1 MSEARAG
8 VASQARLRVRLTC
21 TGVVQGVGF
30 RPAVYRHAVAWG
42 LSGFVANSPEGA
54 VIEVEGEA
62 LRVDGFVRTLP
73 TALPPR
79 ARLER
84 VTRVELP
91 LRGEEGFAVVES
103 LPGKRRQALV
113 PPDLALCVDCRQ
125 DMEDPT
131 NRRFHYPFTTCTNCG
146 PRYSLAISLPYDRS
160 RTAMACFPLCPH
172 CQREYSDPNDRRF
185 HAEPLCCPA
194 CGPKLKLL
202 AADGRVLAEEQE
214 AVAQAKNLLARG
226 RILAVK
232 GLGGF
237 QLACRADKRSAVR
250 RLRQK
255 KNRQAK
261 PFALMVRDL
270 SVAQQLVVLG
280 NLEVAL
286 LSAPEAPIV
295 LAPRRPGG
303 RVASEVAPGL
313 GDLGVMVPTTPL
325 HVELFRDAPYEA
337 LVMTSGNA
345 SDEPICRTNR
355 EALARLSKIADA
367 FLIHNRDVVRRVDDS
382 VARSH
387 PQGPYLV
394 RRSRGYVPA
403 PLPLPEPTPE
413 PILAVGGYLQTTVT
427 VAVNSE
433 AFVSQHV
440 GDLDTELARLFLA
453 EVASNLEEFLQVQP
467 KVVAVDT
474 HPDYPSRL
482 WGARLASARQGQVV
496 AVQHHLA
503 HAAAVLGEHQAF
515 PGEAQE
521 VAAFCLDGTGYGED
535 GTAWGGELLALSGDL
550 RWWRLG
556 CLQPLPLVGG
566 EAAVR
571 EPFRV
576 AVAALALADE
586 AKLARMVFSQDQGRT
601 EQLLHLVQGPWPLAS
616 GAGRVF
622 EAAGAI
628 LGLGEVNRYE
638 GELAMRLEAT
648 ANLWQRPAKPWP
660 SLQSLVQGSV
670 VRSDVLLAE
679 LAERRLKGV
688 PRRRLACEFHASF
701 AWLLAELATRVL
713 ASPQV
718 VACGGGCVVNRL
730 LRTFLKQELEARGFA
745 VLLPKQLPAGDGGLS
760 YGQVVVAAVALARG
774 KRPAFQGGGPCA

>member
-1 MSEARAG
+1 MSEARARAG
-8 VASQARLRVRLTC
+8 RQARLRVRLTC

-62 LRVDGFVRTLP
+62 ELVEGFLRTLP
-73 TALPPR
+73 AALPPR

-84 VTRVELP
+84 VQREELP
-91 LRGEEGFAVVES
+91 LRGEEGFSVVES
-103 LPGKRRQALV
+103 LPGRRKQALV
-113 PPDLALCVDCRQ
+113 PPDLALCRDCRQ
-125 DMEDPT
+125 DMEDPK

-160 RTAMACFPLCPH
+160 RTAMACFPLCPD
-172 CQREYSDPNDRRF
+172 CQREYTDPQDRRF

-194 CGPKLKLL
+194 CGPRLTLL
-202 AADGRVLAEEQE
+202 APDGRLLAEEQS
-214 AVAQAKNLLARG
+214 AVEKARELLAAG
-226 RILAVK
+226 KILAVK

-237 QLACRADKRSAVR
+237 QLACRADREGPVR
-250 RLRQK
+250 RLRQR

-261 PFALMVRDL
+261 PFALMVRGL
-270 SVAQQLVVLG
+270 SVAREL
-280 NLEVAL
+280 VAL
-286 LSAPEAPIV
+286 GAAEEALLTSPEAPIV
-295 LAPRRPGG
+295 LAPRRRQA
-303 RVASEVAPGL
+303 RVAPAVALGL
-313 GDLGVMVPTTPL
+313 ADLGVMLPTTPL

-355 EALARLSKIADA
+355 EALARLATIADA
-367 FLIHNRDVVRRVDDS
+367 FLVHNRDVVRRVDDS

-403 PLPLPEPTPE
+403 PLPLPEPTSE
-413 PILAVGGYLQTTVT
+413 PVLAAGGFLQAT
-427 VAVNSE
+427 VAVAVEGE

-453 EVASNLEEFLQVQP
+453 EVAANLEEFLQVQP
-467 KVVAVDT
+467 RVVAVDT

-482 WGARLASARQGQVV
+482 WGERLAASRGGEVL

-503 HAAAVLGEHQAF
+503 HAAAVLGEHRAF
-515 PGEAQE
+515 PREGQEA
-521 VAAFCLDGTGYGED
+521 AAITLDGTGYGED

-556 CLQPLPLVGG
+556 SLQPLPLLGG

-576 AVAALALADE
+576 AVAALACAGE
-586 AKLARMVFSQDQGRT
+586 EKLVWELFPRER
-601 EQLLHLVQGPWPLAS
+601 ERLEKLVPLVKNPWPLAS

-638 GELAMRLEAT
+638 GEQALRLEAV
-648 ANLWQRPAKPWP
+648 ASLFRGPAKPWP
-660 SLQSLVQGSV
+660 HLQELLQEPVL
-670 VRSDVLLAE
+670 RSDGLLVE
-679 LAERRLKGV
+679 LAKRRLAGLS
-688 PRRRLACEFHASF
+688 RRRLAAEFHASF
-701 AWLLAELATRVL
+701 AWLLAALAERVFAGRRL
-713 ASPQV
+713 L
-718 VACGGGCVVNRL
+718 ACGGGCMVNRL
-730 LRTFLKQELEARGFA
+730 LRSFLRRELEARGFT
-745 VLLPKQLPAGDGGLS
+745 VLFPEKLPAGDGGLS
-760 YGQVVVAAVALARG
+760 YGQAVVAAVALARG
-774 KRPAFQGGGPCA
+774 TRPVFQGGGPCA